1 MKKSKTAARKS
12 DLYGE
17 IRSLIDAARNRVAVS
32 VNAEL
37 TMLYW
42 NVGHRINEEVLG
54 NKRAAYGK
62 QVVEELS
69 KRLVGEFGAGW
80 SYRQLM
86 FCTQFAIY
94 FPEIEIVNTLCSQ
107 LSWSHIKV
115 LLCREERGACAPS
128 GAHEGQCPRR
138 LLPDRTST
146 ARGLGA
152 EVSSGNRGRPSS
164 HARGAVTPHA
174 HDGIQRQRR

>member
-1 MKKSKTAARKS
+1 MKKSKTAVRKS

-69 KRLVGEFGAGW
+69 KRLVGEFGGLIDDYNRYCPDGEFDLKA
-80 SYRQLM
+80 
-86 FCTQFAIY
+86 Y
-94 FPEIEIVNTLCSQ
+94 FTL
-107 LSWSHIKV
+107 
-115 LLCREERGACAPS
+115 
-128 GAHEGQCPRR
+128 
-138 LLPDRTST
+138 D
-146 ARGLGA
+146 
-152 EVSSGNRGRPSS
+152 NRGGRPCQEGMDTSVE
-164 HARGAVTPHA
+164 R
-174 HDGIQRQRR
+174 DE

>member
-1 MKKSKTAARKS
+1 MKKSKTAVRKS

-115 LLCREERGACAPS
+115 LLGQDEPLKREFYAEMAKLEHWSVRTLRDRINAADAGALDVDDGPAP
-128 GAHEGQCPRR
+128 
-138 LLPDRTST
+138 LP
-146 ARGLGA
+146 GN
-152 EVSSGNRGRPSS
+152 EV
-164 HARGAVTPHA
+164 
-174 HDGIQRQRR
+174 